1 MKNDCIKAK
10 KRGSKKGLKG
20 KEKKSKV
27 QKYKRESILKNVVWC
42 NQKGR

>member
-20 KEKKSKV
+20 KEKN
-27 QKYKRESILKNVVWC
+27 QKYKRVSILKKVVWC